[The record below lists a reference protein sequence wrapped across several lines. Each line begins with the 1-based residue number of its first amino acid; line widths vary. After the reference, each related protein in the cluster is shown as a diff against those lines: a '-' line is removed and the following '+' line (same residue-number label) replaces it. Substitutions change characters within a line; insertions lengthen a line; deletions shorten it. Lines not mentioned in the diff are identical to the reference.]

1 MVASSNSRVKSSG
14 CQLLSNMLSDP
25 VVSEI
30 VLAEDSISSM
40 TGAFLQLLL
49 VDDIRIQ
56 SIAARV
62 LWTLAEIPERRQK
75 LIQQDALEYIVRMI
89 GARHDE
95 LQSAAM
101 QVLSK
106 FLCHEPKLL
115 EVVLN
120 HPVLPITLVDL
131 ASFAQREDVV
141 GRALS
146 CIFYM
151 CVRDEHAVKVC
162 ELGLLDALLVLVR
175 RQEAVVITNSMM
187 IIAAL
192 SHLADQMKYLVKEH
206 IARDLIKIRESD
218 VGRTVE
224 NLACAAIGMFIKN
237 FEGRELV
244 EVRTR
249 LTQDNVLDY
258 LLETLVEGYTQ
269 DHTIVYEGCKSLMYF
284 AADDHLSSEY
294 CARKALKDL
303 LRISKGEREISRLSL
318 RSYILRALP
327 EETLSPEQRDE
338 RRSERPRHLE
348 WQVDVPLPSSQSPS
362 TIPSPSSVFLPVYLC
377 SCRCN
382 YLLAIPSLRQPEV
395 LPLTLPTGHANHRR
409 PHIRRRAGDC
419 EIRPRARRAQRSHR
433 PLPHGA
439 LQAEAGG
446 SESCLYRMLA
456 LQVADPLAAAR
467 PIPTFSL
474 PPPPP
479 LLLPPPPPP
488 SCPLVPRRCPAHVT
502 LLFPSA
508 LQSSAMKITLSMLS
522 VKLPTPRSSTSTSK
536 SLSIRPLQRKQRR
549 LLPLLALTGR
559 MAAMRVLLRTTCC
572 PTCTTLW
579 TMRRSLR
586 TLIQG

>member
-1 MVASSNSRVKSSG
+1 
-14 CQLLSNMLSDP
+14 MLSDP

-348 WQVDVPLPSSQSPS
+348 WQAMRTIAALIYGGEPETVRYVLERGGLSAVIGLCLTGPYKLRQEGARAVSTVCLHCSSPEFCYEDYTVNAFREIANSQVIDVYIQVSLDPSSPADASAAAYDVLSYLHNFVDNETFIENSDPRIRSSPREEMAKS
-362 TIPSPSSVFLPVYLC
+362 CALTSEDPV
-377 SCRCN
+377 
-382 YLLAIPSLRQPEV
+382 
-395 LPLTLPTGHANHRR
+395 GR
-409 PHIRRRAGDC
+409 P
-419 EIRPRARRAQRSHR
+419 
-433 PLPHGA
+433 
-439 LQAEAGG
+439 AEAAEET
-446 SESCLYRMLA
+446 SEE
-456 LQVADPLAAAR
+456 
-467 PIPTFSL
+467 SL
-474 PPPPP
+474 
-479 LLLPPPPPP
+479 
-488 SCPLVPRRCPAHVT
+488 SETSVT
-502 LLFPSA
+502 S
-508 LQSSAMKITLSMLS
+508 ITLSDTS
-522 VKLPTPRSSTSTSK
+522 VSELDDE
-536 SLSIRPLQRKQRR
+536 
-549 LLPLLALTGR
+549 G
-559 MAAMRVLLRTTCC
+559 
-572 PTCTTLW
+572 
-579 TMRRSLR
+579 
-586 TLIQG
+586 